1 VVSVIEGV
9 KHELH
14 TGGDTEFLKYPE
26 EILFD
31 GVLAEGQF
39 LGDLAHYQSITA
51 LYERLIALKA
61 ESAKPTNSVRPVN
74 TPLRIAFI
82 GGRGVIGKYSGI
94 EGYYEEVGRRL
105 ADAGHE
111 VTVYCRKPLHSGDE
125 NA

>member
-1 VVSVIEGV
+1 MIESVEYKFHAGR
-9 KHELH
+9 
-14 TGGDTEFLKYPE
+14 DTKFLKNPE

-31 GVLAEGQF
+31 GVLAECQF

-74 TPLRIAFI
+74 TPLRIAVI